1 MRAKTAAAAAL
12 AALVMLLTPVAVAR
26 AGTDEQGFLAAVAA
40 MGYVDQGQAL
50 SAGYAVCAMR
60 GQVGQSLT
68 ERILRRVLERMNQYG
83 DANNSS
89 PFSDAAVQYL
99 CPRMF

>member
-1 MRAKTAAAAAL
+1 MKALLLAL
-12 AALVMLLTPVAVAR
+12 ALLFLAPAATAR
-26 AGTDEQGFLAAVAA
+26 ASNEQGFLDAVSV
-40 MGYVDQGQAL
+40 MGYTDQSQAL
-50 SAGYAVCAMR
+50 TAGYAVCAVR

-68 ERILRRVLERMNQYG
+68 ERILRRVLEKMNQYG

>member
-1 MRAKTAAAAAL
+1 MRTL
-12 AALVMLLTPVAVAR
+12 AVGVLVAVMLLLTPATAH
-26 AGTDEQGFLAAVAA
+26 AGVDEAGFLAAVAEL
-40 MGYVDQGQAL
+40 GYTDQGQAL

-60 GQVGQSLT
+60 GQIGQSLT
-68 ERILRRVLERMNQYG
+68 ERILRRLLEKAQQYG

-89 PFSDAAVQYL
+89 PFSDAAVEFL

>member
-1 MRAKTAAAAAL
+1 MKPLLIAVVLLFMVPAASAHASN
-12 AALVMLLTPVAVAR
+12 
-26 AGTDEQGFLAAVAA
+26 EQGFLNAVAA
-40 MGYVDQGQAL
+40 MGYTDQGQAL
-50 SAGYAVCAMR
+50 TAGYAVCSLR

-68 ERILRRVLERMNQYG
+68 ERILRRVLERMNQHG

>member
-1 MRAKTAAAAAL
+1 MKRYLVLPLVVSLAIVCAPTAH
-12 AALVMLLTPVAVAR
+12 
-26 AGTDEQGFLAAVAA
+26 AGADEQGFLTAVAA
-40 MGYVDQGQAL
+40 LGYVDQGQAL
-50 SAGYAVCAMR
+50 SAGYAVCAVR

-68 ERILRRVLERMNQYG
+68 ERILRRILERMNQYG

>member
-1 MRAKTAAAAAL
+1 MKAL
-12 AALVMLLTPVAVAR
+12 LIALVLLFIAPAATAHASN
-26 AGTDEQGFLAAVAA
+26 EQGFLDAVAV
-40 MGYVDQGQAL
+40 MGYTDQSQAL
-50 SAGYAVCAMR
+50 TAGYAVCAVR

-68 ERILRRVLERMNQYG
+68 ERILRRVLEKMNQYG

>member
-1 MRAKTAAAAAL
+1 MKAL
-12 AALVMLLTPVAVAR
+12 AVAVMVAVMLLVTPATAH
-26 AGTDEQGFLAAVAA
+26 AKDEQGFLDAVAA
-40 MGYVDQGQAL
+40 LGYTDQGQAL

-60 GQVGQSLT
+60 GQIGQSLT
-68 ERILRRVLERMNQYG
+68 ERILRRLLEKAQQQR
-83 DANNSS
+83 DADNSS

>member
-1 MRAKTAAAAAL
+1 MKRYFVLPLVVTL
-12 AALVMLLTPVAVAR
+12 AIMCAPIAH
-26 AGTDEQGFLAAVAA
+26 AGADEQGFLTAVAA
-40 MGYVDQGQAL
+40 LGYVDQGQAL
-50 SAGYAVCAMR
+50 SAGYAVCAVR

-68 ERILRRVLERMNQYG
+68 EKILRRILERMNQYG

-89 PFSDAAVQYL
+89 PFSDAAIKYL

>member
-1 MRAKTAAAAAL
+1 MKRYLVLPLIVVAAIICAPTAH
-12 AALVMLLTPVAVAR
+12 
-26 AGTDEQGFLAAVAA
+26 AGADEQGFLTAVAEL
-40 MGYVDQGQAL
+40 GYVDQGQAL
-50 SAGYAVCAMR
+50 SAGYAVCAVR

-89 PFSDAAVQYL
+89 PFSDAAIKYL

>member
-1 MRAKTAAAAAL
+1 MKAL
-12 AALVMLLTPVAVAR
+12 LVALVLLFIAPAATAH
-26 AGTDEQGFLAAVAA
+26 AGTDEQGFLAAVSAL
-40 MGYVDQGQAL
+40 GYVDQSQAL

>member
-1 MRAKTAAAAAL
+1 MRYAAAAGL
-12 AALVMLLTPVAVAR
+12 AALMLMLAPATAHAR
-26 AGTDEQGFLAAVAA
+26 GNEQAFLDAVAA
-40 MGYVDQGQAL
+40 MGYLDQSQAL
-50 SAGYAVCAMR
+50 TAGYAVCAMR

-68 ERILRRVLERMNQYG
+68 ERILRRVLEKMNQYG

-89 PFSDAAVQYL
+89 PFSDAAVTHL

>member
-1 MRAKTAAAAAL
+1 MKRY
-12 AALVMLLTPVAVAR
+12 LVLPLIVVMAVVCAPTSH
-26 AGTDEQGFLAAVAA
+26 ASNEQGFLDAVAT

-50 SAGYAVCAMR
+50 SAGYAVCAVR

-89 PFSDAAVQYL
+89 PFSDAAIQYL

>member
-1 MRAKTAAAAAL
+1 MKALLIALVLLFIAPAAAAHASN
-12 AALVMLLTPVAVAR
+12 
-26 AGTDEQGFLAAVAA
+26 EQGFLDAVST
-40 MGYVDQGQAL
+40 MGYVDQSQAL
-50 SAGYAVCAMR
+50 TAGYAVCAVR

-68 ERILRRVLERMNQYG
+68 ERILRRVLEKMNQYG

>member
-1 MRAKTAAAAAL
+1 MRYAAATVGAVLALMLTAAPAH
-12 AALVMLLTPVAVAR
+12 
-26 AGTDEQGFLAAVAA
+26 AGTDEQGFLDAVAT
-40 MGYVDQGQAL
+40 MGYNDPGQAL

-68 ERILRRVLERMNQYG
+68 ERILRRLLERAQQYG
-83 DANNSS
+83 DASNTS

>member
-1 MRAKTAAAAAL
+1 MKAL
-12 AALVMLLTPVAVAR
+12 LIALVLLFVAPA
-26 AGTDEQGFLAAVAA
+26 ATAHAKSNEQGFLDAVSV
-40 MGYVDQGQAL
+40 MGYTDQSQAL
-50 SAGYAVCAMR
+50 TAGYAVCAVR

-68 ERILRRVLERMNQYG
+68 ERILRRVLEKMNQYG

>member
-1 MRAKTAAAAAL
+1 MKVAAAAVVAT
-12 AALVMLLTPVAVAR
+12 VMLMLTSPTAH
-26 AGTDEQGFLAAVAA
+26 AGADEAGFLAAVAA
-40 MGYVDQGQAL
+40 LGYVDQGQAL

-89 PFSDAAVQYL
+89 PFSDAAVTFL

>member
-1 MRAKTAAAAAL
+1 MLRPALALTAALIVL
-12 AALVMLLTPVAVAR
+12 APLAVAT
-26 AGTDEQGFLAAVAA
+26 ASNEQGFLDAVSV
-40 MGYVDQGQAL
+40 MGYTDASQAL
-50 SAGYAVCAMR
+50 TAGYAVCSLR

>member
-1 MRAKTAAAAAL
+1 MKAL
-12 AALVMLLTPVAVAR
+12 LIALVLLFIAPAATAH
-26 AGTDEQGFLAAVAA
+26 AGTDEPGFLAAVSEL
-40 MGYVDQGQAL
+40 GYVDQSQAL

>member
-1 MRAKTAAAAAL
+1 MKAL
-12 AALVMLLTPVAVAR
+12 LIALVLLFIAPAATAH
-26 AGTDEQGFLAAVAA
+26 AGTDEQGFLAAVSTL
-40 MGYVDQGQAL
+40 GYVDQGQAL

-68 ERILRRVLERMNQYG
+68 ERILRRVLEKMNQYG

>member
-1 MRAKTAAAAAL
+1 MRYAAAVLGVVLALVTAAPAH
-12 AALVMLLTPVAVAR
+12 
-26 AGTDEQGFLAAVAA
+26 AGTDEQGFLDAVAT
-40 MGYVDQGQAL
+40 MGYNDPGQAL

-68 ERILRRVLERMNQYG
+68 ERILRRLLERAQQYG
-83 DANNSS
+83 DANNTS
-89 PFSDAAVQYL
+89 PFSDAAVTFL

>member
-1 MRAKTAAAAAL
+1 ML
-12 AALVMLLTPVAVAR
+12 LLTPVVAR
-26 AGTDEQGFLAAVAA
+26 AGTDEAGFLNAVAA

-89 PFSDAAVQYL
+89 PFSDAAVTFL

>member
-1 MRAKTAAAAAL
+1 MKAL
-12 AALVMLLTPVAVAR
+12 LIALVLLFIAPVATAH
-26 AGTDEQGFLAAVAA
+26 ASNEQGFLDAVST
-40 MGYVDQGQAL
+40 MGYVDQSQAL
-50 SAGYAVCAMR
+50 TAGYAVCAVR

-68 ERILRRVLERMNQYG
+68 ERILRRVLEKMNQYG

>member
-1 MRAKTAAAAAL
+1 MRIAAAL
-12 AALVMLLTPVAVAR
+12 VLAVVLSLVTPAVAR
-26 AGTDEQGFLAAVAA
+26 AGTDEPGFLNAVAA
-40 MGYVDQGQAL
+40 LGYTDQSQAL
-50 SAGYAVCAMR
+50 SAGYAVCAVR
-60 GQVGQSLT
+60 GQAGKSLT

-89 PFSDAAVQYL
+89 PFSDAAVTFL

>member
-1 MRAKTAAAAAL
+1 MLRYALALTAALIVL
-12 AALVMLLTPVAVAR
+12 APPAVAN
-26 AGTDEQGFLAAVAA
+26 AKDEQGFLDTVAA
-40 MGYVDQGQAL
+40 LGYDEPGQAL
-50 SAGYAVCAMR
+50 SAGYAVCAVR
-60 GQVGQSLT
+60 GQIGQSLT
-68 ERILRRVLERMNQYG
+68 ERILRRVLEKMNQYG